1 METEHHDEGTHEA
14 KYQEVK
20 LTPNLKNYDPK
31 DEFRVKHV
39 AGGWGHTA
47 VITGI
52 FFYIFYKVL
61 FVVFSL
67 EKGEIFTWGFNVKG
81 QLGVGDKESRLIPQM
96 LLRDIMDK
104 DLPPFKSVAC
114 GYFNT
119 FAVDGIFYS
128 ISNNFKFF

>member
-1 METEHHDEGTHEA
+1 METEHHEEGTHEA

-20 LTPNLKNYDPK
+20 LTPNVKNYDPK
-31 DEFRVKHV
+31 NEFRVKHV

-47 VITGI
+47 VITGTFSI
-52 FFYIFYKVL
+52 YFMGVI
-61 FVVFSL
+61 VVILL

-104 DLPPFKSVAC
+104 DIPPFKSVAC

-119 FAVDGIFYS
+119 FAVDGMICFFYFNYL
-128 ISNNFKFF
+128 IW